1 MQRKVF
7 KKYPTYFHDKVL
19 EYLKGMHLKVIK
31 TIYGKPS
38 LKILNE
44 KKMLE
49 FILLKSAV
57 IQGFPLFPLHF
68 CVVLGLLATS
78 IKHEKKMYWI
88 ELGKRSQMSLMCKQ
102 YGIIYNRAKN
112 ILKKTSRNNQ
122 KFQESFRIQNHL
134 TEISSLSVHQQK

>member
-1 MQRKVF
+1 MQKKVF
-7 KKYPTYFHDKVL
+7 KK
-19 EYLKGMHLKVIK
+19 
-31 TIYGKPS
+31 S
-38 LKILNE
+38 NILSWKSPRVSEGNASQSNKDYIWQTHPQDFKWK

-57 IQGFPLFPLHF
+57 IQGFPLFPLRF

-78 IKHEKKMYWI
+78 IKHEKEMYWI

-112 ILKKTSRNNQ
+112 ILKKTSRNNK
-122 KFQESFRIQNHL
+122 KFQESFSIQNHL
-134 TEISSLSVHQQK
+134 REISSLSVHQQK